1 MKSNELNLDLDGD
14 PFDTYCVY
22 FIKCTTSNMVK
33 IGYTEHIA
41 QRFEEI
47 QKYSPEKLEI
57 LKLIYVQDEQ
67 EARDLESQTH
77 QQLKIYRAYREWFN
91 IPQYIQER
99 IQNPR
104 GDGKY
109 ILPNTRRFQ

>member
-1 MKSNELNLDLDGD
+1 MDELNLDINGD
-14 PFDTYCVY
+14 VFNTFCVY
-22 FIKCTTSNMVK
+22 FIKCTTSCMVK

-57 LKLIYVQDEQ
+57 LKLIYVNSEQ

-77 QQLKIYRAYREWFN
+77 QQYKIYRAYREWFN
-91 IPQYIQER
+91 IPQYIQRR
-99 IQNPR
+99 IQN
-104 GDGKY
+104 D
-109 ILPNTRRFQ
+109 NNSN